1 MLLRNCLR
9 QAGSAML
16 LLLVGLAGLV
26 MAVSVGL
33 LRGEDQ
39 ARTNR
44 ADVDRSAYLRDAAAR
59 LARWYEVNS
68 ATTGAQAGQIDMGQ
82 ALAGAGV
89 TPRYGLQS
97 ASSMRLSDGLV
108 SWHVMALWLPEPI
121 RVQGTAFDVAT
132 GVLTPGTLIST
143 GQPADL
149 VSAIVNGHASQLVAF
164 TESSRRVRRVAAR
177 LENLFA
183 ARRSMD
189 PFGPAGRDWFR
200 ALDCAAV
207 QTGELPCYDV
217 YTDMAATTA
226 PAQAGIEATLT
237 VNAWGLPIN
246 LSNLQDSSVVPPYSM
261 AVNTTTPWGGVVGA
275 VAQEP

>member
-1 MLLRNCLR
+1 
-9 QAGSAML
+9 ML

-44 ADVDRSAYLRDAAAR
+44 ADVDHSAYLRDAAAR

-68 ATTGAQAGQIDMGQ
+68 ATTGAQAGQIDMAQ

-89 TPRYGLQS
+89 TQRYNLQS
-97 ASSMRLSDGLV
+97 ASSVRLSDGLV

-121 RVQGTAFDVAT
+121 RVQGTAFDAAT

-164 TESSRRVRRVAAR
+164 TERAAVGCAGWRPVWRTCSPPGEAWIHSVLPAATGFGLSIAARSRPASCLATTFIPTWQRRQRRPRPASRR
-177 LENLFA
+177 L
-183 ARRSMD
+183 
-189 PFGPAGRDWFR
+189 
-200 ALDCAAV
+200 
-207 QTGELPCYDV
+207 
-217 YTDMAATTA
+217 
-226 PAQAGIEATLT
+226 
-237 VNAWGLPIN
+237 
-246 LSNLQDSSVVPPYSM
+246 
-261 AVNTTTPWGGVVGA
+261 
-275 VAQEP
+275 